1 MRGHFR
7 TFALPHHIPEQNTR
21 STRTRPPPVRS
32 SPFRRI
38 FMSLAPPLAEPVA
51 AAPARA
57 APPVR
62 LRASTVAPSALDRAT
77 RDAAF
82 ALFRAHYDG
91 AERARF
97 ERDLDEKQRVIL
109 LRDRATGALRG
120 FSTVLHRSIRVGGRT
135 ATMVFSGD
143 TVIDRSCWGQ
153 TALHSAFAAM
163 LFRLKLRH
171 PLRPLYWFLISKGWR
186 TYLLMAN
193 YFPRAVPRWDRA
205 EPPELRAALDAL
217 AAERFGAEYDAA
229 AGVVRYATAH
239 ERVRDGL
246 VPLDGAVLANPH
258 VRFFV
263 ERNPGH
269 ARGEELA
276 CLAEVRLRD
285 IPRIAGRIARK
296 RLAGSRAR

>member
-1 MRGHFR
+1 MPL
-7 TFALPHHIPEQNTR
+7 ASPVADR
-21 STRTRPPPVRS
+21 STAIPRTAPPP
-32 SPFRRI
+32 
-38 FMSLAPPLAEPVA
+38 
-51 AAPARA
+51 
-57 APPVR
+57 R
-62 LRASTVAPSALDRAT
+62 LRAYVVAPQALDAGT

-91 AERARF
+91 ADQARF
-97 ERDLDEKQRVIL
+97 ERDLGDKQRVIL
-109 LRDRATGALRG
+109 LRDRDSGALRG
-120 FSTVLHRSIRVGGRT
+120 FSTVLHREVRVGARM

-153 TALHSAFAAM
+153 KRLQSAFAGL

-171 PLRPLYWFLISKGWR
+171 PDRPLYWFLISKGWR

-193 YFPRAVPRWDRA
+193 HFPRAVPRGDLA

-229 AGVVRYATAH
+229 AGIVRYATPH
-239 ERVRDGL
+239 ERVRDG
-246 VPLDGAVLANPH
+246 VAPVDGALLANPH

-269 ARGEELA
+269 ADGDELA
-276 CLAEVRLRD
+276 CLAQIRMRD
-285 IPRIAGRIARK
+285 LARTAAGIAWKRITGTR
-296 RLAGSRAR
+296 